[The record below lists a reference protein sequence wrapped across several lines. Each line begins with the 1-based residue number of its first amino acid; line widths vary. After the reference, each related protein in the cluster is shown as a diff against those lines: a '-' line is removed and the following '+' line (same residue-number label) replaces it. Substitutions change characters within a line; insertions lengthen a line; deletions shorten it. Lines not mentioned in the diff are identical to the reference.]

1 MRRQFIA
8 ATLVWMAGVSFAG
21 AQNVSPPKHP
31 YDITP
36 DAGAWTICVNAFF
49 EHIEAPPG
57 RDFYPGELEKLL
69 ANSRARQLAIEF
81 VSVLRRDYKLPA
93 YMFNRGDEERKKEE
107 ERVERERKQREEL
120 FRQLGGELPKKTYRK
135 RLLHIQDQYIVLIG
149 GYPDQD
155 TARRDL
161 DRIRKLDLP
170 ADKKQRDEFQA
181 KFCRRLYGA
190 MATNGQ
196 DKPDGYVAYENPF
209 KTAMVLPNP
218 LVPRPK
224 PAPLDTEELERG
236 LAAMNANNPYSLLK
250 HAGKWTLV
258 VKTYRVPTRVV
269 GLENTSVQPAAAKS
283 GNVYDA
289 VAKMAEELAK
299 VLRHP
304 ALNLDAYVLHTHNS
318 SLVTVGIFDSEKDPR
333 LLAKQSELSKL
344 RLKDRQTGV
353 EVEQL
358 MNPPLPIPIP
368 RSR

>member
-1 MRRQFIA
+1 MRYGLTLA
-8 ATLVWMAGVSFAG
+8 AAWCLIGAVPIG
-21 AQNVSPPKHP
+21 AQHAAPPKHP

-36 DAGAWTICVNAFF
+36 EAGAWTICVNAFF

-57 RDFYPGELEKLL
+57 RDFYPGELERLL
-69 ANSRARQLAIEF
+69 AESRARHLAIEF

-120 FRQLGGELPKKTYRK
+120 FRQLGGELPRKTYRK
-135 RLLHIQDQYIVLIG
+135 RLLHIQDQYIVLVG

-155 TARRDL
+155 SARRDL
-161 DRIRKLDLP
+161 DRIRKFDLP

-181 KFCRRLYGA
+181 KFCRRLYGVGGIQGGD
-190 MATNGQ
+190 NSN
-196 DKPDGYVAYENPF
+196 GYVYENPF

-224 PAPLDTEELERG
+224 PAPLDADELARG
-236 LAAMNANNPYSLLK
+236 LSAMNANNPYNLLK

-269 GLENTSVQPAAAKS
+269 GLENNGVQQVGAKG

-289 VAKMAEELAK
+289 VGKMAEELAK
-299 VLRHP
+299 LLRHP
-304 ALNLDAYVLHTHNS
+304 GLNLDAYVLHTHNS
-318 SLVTVGIFDSEKDPR
+318 SMVTVGIFESENDPR
-333 LLAKQSELSKL
+333 LLAKQAELGKL
-344 RLKDRQTGV
+344 KLKDRDSGI
-353 EVEQL
+353 EIEQL
-358 MNPPLPIPIP
+358 MNPALPIPIP
-368 RSR
+368 RPK

>member
-1 MRRQFIA
+1 MDRRLIVVGA
-8 ATLVWMAGVSFAG
+8 VWWAVVGSLG
-21 AQNVSPPKHP
+21 AQHVAPPKHP

-36 DAGAWTICVNAFF
+36 EAGPWTICVSAFF
-49 EHIEAPPG
+49 EHIEPPPG

-69 ANSRARQLAIEF
+69 ADSQARRLAIEF

-107 ERVERERKQREEL
+107 ERIERERKQREEL

-170 ADKKQRDEFQA
+170 ADKKQREEFQA
-181 KFCRRLYGA
+181 KFCRRVYGA
-190 MATNGQ
+190 LATGAE
-196 DKPDGYVAYENPF
+196 KPDGFVTYESPF

-224 PAPLDTEELERG
+224 PAPPDADELARG
-236 LAAMNANNPYSLLK
+236 LGAMNADNPYNLLK

-258 VKTYRVPTRVV
+258 VKVYRVPTRVV
-269 GLENTSVQPAAAKS
+269 GLEGNSVQPASAKS

-289 VAKMAEELAK
+289 VGKMAEELAK
-299 VLRHP
+299 FLRHP

-318 SLVTVGIFDSEKDPR
+318 SLVTVGIFENERDPR
-333 LLAKQSELSKL
+333 LTAKQAELSKL
-344 RLKDRQTGV
+344 KLKERETGA
-353 EVEQL
+353 EIEQL

-368 RSR
+368 RPK

>member
-1 MRRQFIA
+1 MNRRVI
-8 ATLVWMAGVSFAG
+8 VAG
-21 AQNVSPPKHP
+21 AVWLAILSGLKGQHASPPKHP

-36 DAGAWTICVNAFF
+36 EAGPWTICVNAFF
-49 EHIEAPPG
+49 EHIDAPPG

-69 ANSRARQLAIEF
+69 ADSRARKLAIEF

-93 YMFNRGDEERKKEE
+93 YMFNRGDEERRKEE
-107 ERVERERKQREEL
+107 ERVEQERRQREEL

-170 ADKKQRDEFQA
+170 ADKKQREEFQA

-190 MATNGQ
+190 LATGS
-196 DKPDGYVAYENPF
+196 DKPDGFVTYESPF

-224 PAPLDTEELERG
+224 PAPPDPDELARG
-236 LAAMNANNPYSLLK
+236 LAAMNADNPYSLLK

-258 VKTYRVPTRVV
+258 VKVYRVPTRVI
-269 GLENTSVQPAAAKS
+269 GLENNGVQQASAKS
-283 GNVYDA
+283 GNVHDA
-289 VAKMAEELAK
+289 IAKMAEELAK
-299 VLRHP
+299 FLRHP
-304 ALNLDAYVLHTHNS
+304 ALNLEAYVLHTHNS
-318 SLVTVGIFDSEKDPR
+318 SMVTVGIFDSDKDPR
-333 LLAKQSELSKL
+333 LTAKQAELSKL
-344 RLKDRQTGV
+344 KLKERDTGI
-353 EVEQL
+353 EIEQL
-358 MNPPLPIPIP
+358 MNPALPIPIP
-368 RSR
+368 RSK